1 MNRILAALTGLVA
14 LLALAAPAGAAT
26 TLVVLSST
34 GMQAALT
41 EIQPIYEK
49 HSGNKLDF
57 TFLTANLLKDKIDQG
72 AAFDVAILLP
82 PVIDPLIQQGKL
94 EPHMVPLAKSGL
106 GIAVKAGVPAPDL
119 STPEAFKAA
128 LIAAKGVA
136 YTTTGQS
143 GLTFTKLLDQF
154 GISDQVKAK
163 SMTIATGATA
173 EFVAKGQA
181 DIAIQLIPELKAVL
195 GVQVFPFP
203 AAVQNYLKFQ
213 GGISPASKH
222 KRTAAAFLKFLSSP
236 AAVKVIKAK
245 DMEPGN

>member
-1 MNRILAALTGLVA
+1 MRRLISVAASA
-14 LLALAAPAGAAT
+14 FMLLSLAAPAGAA

-41 EIQPIYEK
+41 EIQPLYEK
-49 HSGNKLDF
+49 HSGDKLAV
-57 TFLTANLLKDKIDQG
+57 TYLTTNMLKDKIDQG

-94 EPHMVPLAKSGL
+94 EPGMVPLAKSGL
-106 GIAVKAGVPAPDL
+106 GIAVKVGAPEPDL

-128 LIAAKGVA
+128 LLAAKAVA

-143 GLTFTKLLDQF
+143 GLTFAKLLDQF
-154 GISDQVKAK
+154 GIADQVKAK
-163 SMTIATGATA
+163 SITIATGATA

-181 DIAIQLIPELKAVL
+181 DIAIQLIPELKAVPE
-195 GVQVFPFP
+195 VRVVPFP
-203 AAVQNYLKFQ
+203 EAVQNYLKFQ

-222 KRTAAAFLKFLSSP
+222 KKTDAAFLKFLASP
-236 AAVKVIKAK
+236 EAVKVLKAK

>member
-1 MNRILAALTGLVA
+1 MNRMVAALAGLAA
-14 LLALAAPAGAAT
+14 LLALAAPVKAA

-41 EIQPIYEK
+41 EIQPVYEK
-49 HSGNKLDF
+49 RTGNKLDC
-57 TFLTANLLKDKIDQG
+57 TYLTTNLLKDKIDQG

-82 PVIDPLIQQGKL
+82 PVIDPLIQAGKL

-106 GIAVKAGVPAPDL
+106 GIAVKADAPAIDL

-128 LIAAKGVA
+128 LLAAKGVA

-143 GLTFTKLLDQF
+143 GLTFAKLLDQF
-154 GISDQVKAK
+154 GIADQVKAK

-181 DIAIQLIPELKAVL
+181 DIAIQLIPELKAVP
-195 GVQVFPFP
+195 GVRVVPFP

-213 GGISPASKH
+213 GGISPASRH
-222 KRTAAAFLKFLSSP
+222 KKTAAAFLKFLSSP
-236 AAVKVIKAK
+236 EAVKVLKAK

>member
-1 MNRILAALTGLVA
+1 MNRILAALAGLFA
-14 LLALAAPAGAAT
+14 LLSLAAPAGAA

-41 EIQPIYEK
+41 ELQPVYEK
-49 HSGNKLDF
+49 RTGNKLAM
-57 TFLTANLLKDKIDQG
+57 TYLTTNMLKDKIDQG
-72 AAFDVAILLP
+72 AGFDVAILLP
-82 PVIDPLIQQGKL
+82 PVIDPLIQAGKL

-106 GIAVKAGVPAPDL
+106 GIAVKADAPAIDL

-143 GLTFTKLLDQF
+143 GLYFVKLLDQF

-163 SMTIATGATA
+163 SITIATGFTA

-181 DIAIQLIPELKAVL
+181 DIAVQNLPELKSVP
-195 GVQVFPFP
+195 GVRVVPFP
-203 AAVQNYLKFQ
+203 EAVQNYLKFQ

-222 KRTAAAFLKFLSSP
+222 KKTDAAFLKFLASP
-236 AAVKVIKAK
+236 EAVKVLKAK

>member
-1 MNRILAALTGLVA
+1 MNRIMAALAGLFA
-14 LLALAAPAGAAT
+14 LLSLAAPAKAA

-41 EIQPIYEK
+41 EIQPGYEK
-49 HSGNKLDF
+49 HTGNKLAV
-57 TFLTANLLKDKIDQG
+57 TYLTTNMLKDKIDQG
-72 AAFDVAILLP
+72 AGFDVAILLP

-94 EPHMVPLAKSGL
+94 EPHMVPIAKSGL
-106 GIAVKAGVPAPDL
+106 VIAVKAGIPAPDL

-143 GLTFTKLLDQF
+143 GLTFAKLLDQF
-154 GISDQVKAK
+154 GIADQVKAK

-181 DIAIQLIPELKAVL
+181 DIAIQLIPELKAVP

-203 AAVQNYLKFQ
+203 EAVQNYLKFQ

-222 KRTAAAFLKFLSSP
+222 KKTGVAFLKFLSSP
-236 AAVKVIKAK
+236 AAVKVLKAK